1 MCCGARVLYSGVYIY
16 IPYIYIHI
24 YIYLNPL
31 EPTFL
36 SGPYKFQITDKK
48 VGFGRLRYI
57 YIDSWQVVVVVIMV
71 ILVVQQQKH

>member
-1 MCCGARVLYSGVYIY
+1 MGLGFLGVELGFGVCCGARVLYSGVYIY
-16 IPYIYIHI
+16 IPYIYTYI

-36 SGPYKFQITDKK
+36 SVPTNSILGFIIRTDKK

-57 YIDSWQVVVVVIMV
+57 YR
-71 ILVVQQQKH
+71 